1 MFGLKADM
9 AQIWSRYE
17 VFQKTRSLEILENEI
32 TVK

>member
-17 VFQKTRSLEILENEI
+17 VFKKLEAEILENEI